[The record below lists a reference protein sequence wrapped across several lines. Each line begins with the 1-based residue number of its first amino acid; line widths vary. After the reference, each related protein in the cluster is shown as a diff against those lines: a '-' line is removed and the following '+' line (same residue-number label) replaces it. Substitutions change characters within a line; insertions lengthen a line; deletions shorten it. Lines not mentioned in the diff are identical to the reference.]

1 MHLDTRASRE
11 NLHHHGQGRPKVTL
25 VAHEQQRADLA
36 GVQGLL
42 VMVSG
47 LAERNQHR
55 SDSDSAR

>member
-11 NLHHHGQGRPKVTL
+11 NRHHDGQGRPKATL

-36 GVQGLL
+36 GVQELL